1 MTLKELQAEQHRI
14 DCSKTSMRP
23 DYVPVT
29 KFSDKTERGL
39 IKCIEAFISIKGGI
53 ARRIN
58 TVGRY
63 LPGKTVG
70 VGMYG
75 NKTLP
80 GKYIPTT
87 SVLGAADLS
96 ILINGIAWEC
106 EIKIGKDRQSQ
117 VQKEYEQKIVKSGGV
132 YTIVR
137 DFDEFVEQYKEI
149 VGRG

>member
-1 MTLKELQAEQHRI
+1 MTLKDIETLVWQRDRAN
-14 DCSKTSMRP
+14 TSLP
-23 DYVPVT
+23 AWAVPKT
-29 KFSDKTERGL
+29 KFTDKTERGL
-39 IKCIEAFISIKGGI
+39 IKCIEAFISFKGGI

-96 ILINGIAWEC
+96 ILINGINWEC
-106 EIKIGKDRQSQ
+106 EIKIGKDRQSL
-117 VQKEYEQKIVKSGGV
+117 VQKEYEQKIKLAGGI
-132 YTIVR
+132 YTICR
-137 DFDEFVEQYKEI
+137 SFEEFNIQYNEI
-149 VGRG
+149 IS